1 MGKGGRS
8 GGMGKGD
15 EDMGRTSEEG
25 KDVGRRR
32 EGCGKKKDGRRRN
45 ERRGRKGR
53 SRRDE
58 GYKGSWREEKLRCYS
73 IEAMFL
79 LASSKSSLKHRARV
93 LLVSYRGTLRSA
105 LF

>member
-32 EGCGKKKDGRRRN
+32 TGGGEMRGEGGRVGRGETRATREVGEKKSLGVTQ
-45 ERRGRKGR
+45 
-53 SRRDE
+53 
-58 GYKGSWREEKLRCYS
+58 
-73 IEAMFL
+73 
-79 LASSKSSLKHRARV
+79 SKPCFSSLPPNPLSSIAPGFFLSHTGAR
-93 LLVSYRGTLRSA
+93 
-105 LF
+105 